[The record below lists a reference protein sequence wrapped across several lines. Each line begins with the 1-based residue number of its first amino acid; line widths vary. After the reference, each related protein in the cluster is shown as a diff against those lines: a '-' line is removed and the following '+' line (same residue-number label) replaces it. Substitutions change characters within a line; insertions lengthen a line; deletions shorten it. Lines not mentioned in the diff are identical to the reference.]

1 MKESNTNMK
10 KNRYDNFSFLL
21 YIFQEDEF
29 ERLEEKNQDC
39 S

>member
-1 MKESNTNMK
+1 MKESYTNMK
-10 KNRYDNFSFLL
+10 KDRYNNFFFLL
-21 YIFQEDEF
+21 YIFQEEEF